1 MLLQS
6 QGGVIRVF
14 AAVPDSWMEASFS
27 TLRAEGAFLVSASR
41 RSGMLDS
48 VTVISEKG
56 GKLKLVNGFGRE
68 GCRVVGANLSQEKLR
83 EAVIE
88 VDTRPEQRLLFV
100 RGG

>member
-1 MLLQS
+1 
-6 QGGVIRVF
+6 
-14 AAVPDSWMEASFS
+14 
-27 TLRAEGAFLVSASR
+27 
-41 RSGMLDS
+41 
-48 VTVISEKG
+48 
-56 GKLKLVNGFGRE
+56 E